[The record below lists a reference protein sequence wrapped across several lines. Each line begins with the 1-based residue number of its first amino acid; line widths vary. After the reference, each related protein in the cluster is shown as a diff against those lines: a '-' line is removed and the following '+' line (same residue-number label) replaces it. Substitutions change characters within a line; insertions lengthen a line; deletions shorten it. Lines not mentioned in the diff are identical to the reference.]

1 MSVFLVEK
9 VRTVSDAK
17 RDFYTHHTR
26 PINSIYRRFVE
37 ELMVEM
43 HLLSVNSD
51 FRYDSIYALGVVTA
65 FERFMQGYLPER
77 DKASIFEALCRS
89 VNGDPEQYRRE
100 SGEIFAQ
107 AKQMS
112 LQDIFS
118 SVSDPASGGGN
129 RLIEA
134 LQSIANQSNFK
145 YSRLFGIGLFALLAE
160 TEPEIVK
167 EKEKRDRALATI
179 SESLHLNT
187 DKLQKDLELYSSN
200 LDKMAQL
207 LGVLEE
213 TLQAERKKRQSQDTA
228 SDAQPS
234 SDSEP
239 SS

>member
-51 FRYDSIYALGVVTA
+51 FHYDSIYALGVVTA
-65 FERFMQGYLPER
+65 FERFMQGYQPER
-77 DKASIFEALCRS
+77 DKVSIFDALCRA

-100 SGEIFAQ
+100 SGEIFTQ

-112 LQDIFS
+112 LQDIIAR
-118 SVSDPASGGGN
+118 VSDPASGGDGN

-134 LQSIANQSNFK
+134 LQSIASQSNFK
-145 YSRLFGIGLFALLAE
+145 YSRLFGIGLYALLAE

-167 EKEKRDRALATI
+167 EKEKRDRAIATI
-179 SESLHLNT
+179 AESLHLNG

-213 TLQAERKKRQSQDTA
+213 TLQADRKKRQPQD
-228 SDAQPS
+228 SSNDAQPS
-234 SDSEP
+234 SES
-239 SS
+239 